1 MSFVRAIFVAL
12 ITLSVAALPVASG
25 MARAA
30 MTHQRFHRR
39 AKDRVLPSPSAMREE
54 DERLRLR
61 GGMRA
66 KVFQP
71 YRNHCFGRGFQAQCG
86 SCGQAGAAK
95 LGAELQPDCA
105 TVYLLLGSDPLQI

>member
-30 MTHQRFHRR
+30 MTLNASIAAPKTECCPHHQPCEKKTNDCGSM
-39 AKDRVLPSPSAMREE
+39 AGCALKVLQLFRHH
-54 DERLRLR
+54 
-61 GGMRA
+61 G
-66 KVFQP
+66 
-71 YRNHCFGRGFQAQCG
+71 FGRGFQAQCG

-105 TVYLLLGSDPLQI
+105 TSTSS